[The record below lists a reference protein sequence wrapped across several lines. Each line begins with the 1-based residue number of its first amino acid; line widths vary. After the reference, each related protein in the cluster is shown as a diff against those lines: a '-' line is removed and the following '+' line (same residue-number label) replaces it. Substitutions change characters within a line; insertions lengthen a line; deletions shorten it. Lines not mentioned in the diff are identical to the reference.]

1 VNEMLK
7 PHIRALFTSLLLST
21 LVSAQTIVLPEN
33 WIFKTGDDLSYG
45 KISIDE
51 SNWTKIKVPG
61 NWEDQG
67 FPNYDGFAWYRL
79 QFNVEE
85 NLGNQS
91 LYLFLGKI
99 DDIDETYLNGVKIG
113 SSGTFPPN
121 PVTAWNEQRA
131 YKIPPGIL
139 KKENVIAIRAYDIFS
154 PGGIDS
160 GLIGI
165 LNEKEY
171 QFEMNP
177 PKGAKKSFYQMPT
190 ANGLIAAVY
199 NQRKNEIEN
208 VFPHIFKAYDEN
220 KFVNPFIKA
229 LKLISKEKP
238 KSVRYLENTHIIS
251 IDYKNFNLKYLA
263 PFSSN
268 EKIFYAVVSGK
279 KENISKLTF
288 TYQVLE
294 TEVLSDSVLITV
306 DGNTFEKYFLFS
318 FNDSLHNNSN
328 IIKEAA
334 ARIKQ
339 NKSNLVVDE
348 LDYMKNVFARA
359 QYPQGLTK
367 DEKNIYQQSLTVLKM
382 AQATENEIFPNGR
395 GQMLASLPPGV
406 WNICWLRDGMYAL
419 LGLNSS
425 GMFDEAKKLLT
436 FYLNAEAGYYKNF
449 TWKDGKDYGVGK
461 DYQMSVTRYFG
472 IGKEESDFN
481 DQGPNIELDGFGF
494 FLYTFSDYINRSS
507 DKKYF
512 EANYKLV
519 SEKVADVLI
528 HCIDKNDLIRIDSG
542 PWERHLPGKHYAY
555 TSIAAAGGLNAYAK
569 LLEKMGYNSK
579 EYFEAAER
587 IVSGIKKNLVVDG
600 KYLKGNAEGKSND
613 EYEFYDMGMI
623 EAFNLN
629 VIDDAGFFNSNLDE
643 YNKKLKIA
651 DDRGYSRVNGVD
663 LYDISEW
670 IMIDLRTASA
680 HIKFGQRDKAKK
692 LIDWITDQAKLNFNL
707 IPELFDY
714 TKATYDGAVPMVGF
728 GAGAYISTLND
739 FYK

>member
-1 VNEMLK
+1 MIEMLK
-7 PHIRALFTSLLLST
+7 LQIHAIFISLFF
-21 LVSAQTIVLPEN
+21 SAIVFSQTIVLPDN
-33 WIFKTGDDLSYG
+33 WIFRTGDDLAYG
-45 KISIDE
+45 NITIDE
-51 SNWTKIKVPG
+51 LNWTKIKVPG

-79 QFNVEE
+79 HFTVEE
-85 NLGNQS
+85 DLGNQS

-99 DDIDETYLNGVKIG
+99 DDTDEAYLNGVKIG
-113 SSGTFPPN
+113 FSGTFPPN

-139 KKENVIAIRAYDIFS
+139 KKENVIAIRVYDIFS
-154 PGGIDS
+154 PGGIHS

-171 QFEMNP
+171 QYEMNLL
-177 PKGAKKSFYQMPT
+177 KGAKKSFYQMPT

-199 NQRKNEIEN
+199 NERRNEIEN
-208 VFPHIFKAYDEN
+208 IFPHIFKAYDEN

-229 LKLISKEKP
+229 LRLNSREKP
-238 KSVRYLENTHIIS
+238 KSIKYLDNTHIIS
-251 IDYKNFNLKYLA
+251 IDYKNFNLKYFA
-263 PFSSN
+263 SFSAN
-268 EKIFYAVVSGK
+268 EKIFYAILRGK

-288 TYQVLE
+288 SYRVLE
-294 TEVLSDSVLITV
+294 SEVLSDSVLLKV
-306 DGNTFEKYFLFS
+306 DKNTFEKYFLYL
-318 FNDSLHNNSN
+318 FNDSLHNNSE
-328 IIKEAA
+328 IIKNAVE
-334 ARIKQ
+334 RISQ

-348 LDYMKNVFARA
+348 LNYMKNVFARV
-359 QYPQGLTK
+359 QYPNGLTK

-382 AQATENEIFPNGR
+382 AQTTENEIFPEGR

-419 LGLNSS
+419 LGLNSA
-425 GMFDEAKKLLT
+425 GLFDEAKKLLT
-436 FYLNAEAGYYKNF
+436 FYLNADAGYYKNF

-461 DYQMSVTRYFG
+461 DYQISVTRYFG

-494 FLYTFSDYINRSS
+494 FLYTFADYINRSG
-507 DKKYF
+507 DIKYF
-512 EANYKLV
+512 DDNYKNV

-569 LLEKMGYNSK
+569 LLEKMGYNSEK
-579 EYFEAAER
+579 YFEASNR
-587 IVSGIKKNLVVDG
+587 IVGGIKNNLVVDG

-629 VIDDAGFFNSNLDE
+629 VINDAGFFNSNITE
-643 YNKKLKIA
+643 YDKKLKIG

-680 HIKFGQRDKAKK
+680 HIKFGQKDKAKK
-692 LIDWITDQAKLNFNL
+692 LIDWITHQAKLNFNL

-728 GAGAYISTLND
+728 GAGAYIKTLND

>member
-7 PHIRALFTSLLLST
+7 PHIRALFTSLLFST
-21 LVSAQTIVLPEN
+21 LVSAQTIVLPDN
-33 WIFKTGDDLSYG
+33 WVFKTGDDLSYG
-45 KISIDE
+45 KIGVDE
-51 SNWTKIKVPG
+51 LNWTKIKVPG

-79 QFNVEE
+79 RFTINE
-85 NLGNQS
+85 NLGNEP

-113 SSGTFPPN
+113 FSGIFPPN
-121 PVTAWNEQRA
+121 PTTAWNEQRA

-139 KKENVIAIRAYDIFS
+139 KKENVIAIRVYDIFS
-154 PGGIDS
+154 PGGIHS

-171 QFEMNP
+171 QYEMNP

-190 ANGLIAAVY
+190 ANGLIAGVY
-199 NQRKNEIEN
+199 NERKNEIEN
-208 VFPHIFKAYDEN
+208 IFPHIFKFYDEN
-220 KFVNPFIKA
+220 KLVQPFLKS
-229 LKLISKEKP
+229 LKLNLREKP
-238 KSVRYLENTHIIS
+238 ISVEYLANTHIIS
-251 IDYKNFNLKYLA
+251 VDYKNFNLKYFA

-268 EKIFYAVVSGK
+268 EKILYAVLKGK
-279 KENISKLTF
+279 EKDISKLSF
-288 TYQVLE
+288 TYQELE
-294 TEVLSDSVLITV
+294 TEVLVDSAVIQKE
-306 DGNTFEKYFLFS
+306 DSFEKYFLFS
-318 FNDSLHNNSN
+318 FNDSLNNN
-328 IIKEAA
+328 TTV
-334 ARIKQ
+334 IKQ
-339 NKSNLVVDE
+339 ATDRIRQNSTNLITDE
-348 LDYMKNVFARA
+348 LKFMKDVFRRA
-359 QYPQGLTK
+359 EYPVGLTE
-367 DEKNIYQQSLTVLKM
+367 DEKNLYQQSLCVLKM
-382 AQATENEIFPNGR
+382 AQTTENEIFPKGR
-395 GQMLASLPPGV
+395 GQVLASLPPGV
-406 WNICWLRDGMYAL
+406 WSICWLRDGMYAL
-419 LGLNSS
+419 LGLNSA
-425 GMFDEAKKLLT
+425 GLFDEAKKLLS
-436 FYLNAEAGYYKNF
+436 FYLNANANYYKQF
-449 TWKDGKDYGVGK
+449 YWKDGKDYGVGK
-461 DYQMSVTRYFG
+461 DYQISVTRYFG

-507 DKKYF
+507 DTKYF
-512 EANYKLV
+512 EANYKFV

-542 PWERHLPGKHYAY
+542 PWERHLPGKQYAY
-555 TSIAAAGGLNAYAK
+555 TSITAAGGLNAYAK

-587 IVSGIKKNLVVDG
+587 IVSGIKNKLVVDG

-629 VIDDAGFFNSNLDE
+629 VINDAGFFNSNLDE

-680 HIKFGQRDKAKK
+680 HIKFGQKEKAKK
-692 LIDWITDQAKLNFNL
+692 IIDWITNQAKLNFNL

-728 GAGAYISTLND
+728 GAGAYLKTIND
-739 FYK
+739 FYN